1 METTLFKS
9 EPEVSSPSRS
19 LRLCAFLIEAA
30 SAAPVRR
37 AGEVWG
43 GSVEVRRGDVR
54 TATRDL
60 QKGRSPD
67 VLLVDV
73 GGIELPVSAMEALA
87 AVCEPNVRVIAVGDT
102 NDIGLYR
109 QLRQLG
115 VAEYLF
121 KPLKADLVAAAVRG
135 EGGTMADS
143 PGRRG
148 NLIAV
153 YGARGGVGTTTLAVN
168 MASYLADVERR
179 RVALVDL
186 DLHAGTVAFMLNLP
200 PGRGLREALESPERV
215 DEVFLSR
222 ALHAAS
228 ERLDVLACE
237 ESMADRVETRT
248 DALLALLDKLQHRYH
263 YVVVDVPRALAP
275 SGRAVIE
282 KAGQR
287 LLVCDGSLAAAR
299 DVVRLRAAFEGV
311 GHKTL
316 TVLNRKGAPGEL
328 ASADLHKTLGGPPDH
343 AIAWQP
349 KPLAQASALGLI
361 AVGKCRAFR
370 SSVAAL
376 AQAVSGRPA
385 VRPGLLRRVLGNR
398 GAAA

>member
-1 METTLFKS
+1 MSKADPAASL
-9 EPEVSSPSRS
+9 SRS
-19 LRLCAFLIEAA
+19 LRLYAYLGDAA
-30 SAAPVRR
+30 SDAAVRR
-37 AGEVWG
+37 AAEDWA

-60 QKGRSPD
+60 QKERSPD
-67 VLLVDV
+67 VLLVDIA
-73 GGIELPVSAMEALA
+73 GIELAVSALENLA
-87 AVCEPNVRVIAVGDT
+87 AVCEPNVRVIAVGEA

-121 KPLKADLVAAAVRG
+121 KPLKADLVAAAVTG
-135 EGGTMADS
+135 EAEPAAA

-153 YGARGGVGTTTLAVN
+153 FGARGGVGTSTLAVN
-168 MASYLADVERR
+168 LAAYLADVERR

-186 DLHAGTVAFMLNLP
+186 DVHAGTAAFLLNLP

-237 ESMADRVETRT
+237 EPMSERVETRT
-248 DALLALLDKLQHRYH
+248 DALLGLIDKLQRRYH

-275 SGRAVIE
+275 SGRAVIDR
-282 KAGQR
+282 AGLR
-287 LLVCDGSLAAAR
+287 LLICDGSLAAAR
-299 DVVRLRAAFEGV
+299 DVVRLRAAFDGI

-328 ASADLHKTLGGPPDH
+328 AAADLRKALGGAPDH
-343 AIAWQP
+343 AVAWQP
-349 KPLAQASALGLI
+349 KPLAQAAALGRI
-361 AVGKCRAFR
+361 AVQDCRAFR
-370 SSVAAL
+370 ASVAGL
-376 AQAVSGRPA
+376 AQAVTGRA
-385 VRPGLLRRVLGNR
+385 ATRPGLVRRLLGR
-398 GAAA
+398 WGAGA

>member
-1 METTLFKS
+1 METTMSKADPAAS
-9 EPEVSSPSRS
+9 MSRP
-19 LRLCAFLIEAA
+19 LRLYAYLGDAA
-30 SAAPVRR
+30 SDAAVRR
-37 AGEVWG
+37 AAEDWA

-60 QKGRSPD
+60 QKERSPD
-67 VLLVDV
+67 VLLVDI
-73 GGIELPVSAMEALA
+73 GGIELPVSALENLA
-87 AVCEPNVRVIAVGDT
+87 AVCEPNVRVIAIGEA

-109 QLRQLG
+109 QLKQLG

-121 KPLKADLVAAAVRG
+121 KPLKADLVAAAIMG
-135 EGGTMADS
+135 EAAPAAAA

-153 YGARGGVGTTTLAVN
+153 FGARGGVGTTTLAVN
-168 MASYLADVERR
+168 LASYLADVERR

-186 DLHAGTVAFMLNLP
+186 DVHAGTAAFLLNLP

-237 ESMADRVETRT
+237 EPMSERVETRT
-248 DALLALLDKLQHRYH
+248 DALLGLIEKLQRRYH

-275 SGRAVIE
+275 SGRAVIDR
-282 KAGQR
+282 AGLR

-299 DVVRLRAAFEGV
+299 DVVRLRAAFDGI

-328 ASADLHKTLGGPPDH
+328 AAADLRKALGGVPDH
-343 AIAWQP
+343 AVAWQP
-349 KPLAQASALGLI
+349 KPLAQAAALGRI
-361 AVGKCRAFR
+361 AVQDCRAFR
-370 SSVAAL
+370 ASVAGL
-376 AQAVSGRPA
+376 AQAVTGRA
-385 VRPGLLRRVLGNR
+385 ATRPGLVRRLLGRR